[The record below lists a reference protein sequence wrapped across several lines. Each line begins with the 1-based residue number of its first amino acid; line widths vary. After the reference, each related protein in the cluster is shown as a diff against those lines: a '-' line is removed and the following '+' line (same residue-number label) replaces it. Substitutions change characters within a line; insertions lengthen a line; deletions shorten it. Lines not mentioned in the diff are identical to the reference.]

1 MVSVKVLRLIFVSV
15 LLLATA
21 SLAFVI
27 YSNEHKRQE
36 IKEDLIELSKIKYG
50 LFNVDEWK
58 HLLAGII
65 TKKISEFN
73 FEGENRAELHAKI
86 EGLLK
91 EAIRQ
96 LRSDYEKSQSQNM
109 LGFLQSTVLSFT
121 GVFDQIEKRV
131 PWFTDQ
137 VIDFMNNPENRER
150 IRGYIIMKLNEYA
163 DNTFA
168 KMDYAEH
175 DRILKKYNLQDRAT
189 ALTDLTSRIA
199 TLDQQRRPYFIALLA
214 ISCITVMYV
223 LISKSFSRQEYLLL
237 ILATF
242 ATLMAGLLLPMIE
255 IDARISS
262 IRFTLLGEPVVF
274 EDQVLYYKS
283 KSILQVVNL
292 MLTQHRLDVLFVGL
306 LVLLFSVLFPICK
319 LLSSVGYLY
328 SPKLRANRFI
338 NFMIFRTGKWSM
350 ADVMVIAIFMA
361 YIGFSGI
368 ISEQLKQIESITQ
381 SIDIL
386 TTNRSSLMTG
396 FFAFTSFAVVSLL
409 ISHKLHYD
417 VKTTEHTS

>member
-1 MVSVKVLRLIFVSV
+1 MISMKSLRLIFVSALLV
-15 LLLATA
+15 ATALLA
-21 SLAFVI
+21 FII
-27 YSNEHKRQE
+27 YNNEHERQQ
-36 IKEDLIELSKIKYG
+36 IKEDLIELSRIKYG

-58 HLLAGII
+58 RLLAGII
-65 TKKISEFN
+65 TRKIGEIN
-73 FEGENRAELHAKI
+73 FEGENRAELHTKI
-86 EGLLK
+86 EALLR

-96 LRSDYEKSQSQNM
+96 LRSDYEKSQPQNM

-121 GVFDQIEKRV
+121 GIFDQIENRV

-163 DNTFA
+163 DNTFT
-168 KMDYAEH
+168 KMDYTEH
-175 DRILKKYNLQDRAT
+175 DRILKKYKINDRAT
-189 ALTDLTSRIA
+189 ALTDLNTRIA

-214 ISCITVMYV
+214 MSCITITYI
-223 LISKSFSRQEYLLL
+223 LLSRSFSRQEYLLL

-262 IRFTLLGEPVVF
+262 IRFTLLGESIVF

-283 KSILQVVNL
+283 KSILQVVSL
-292 MLTQHRLDVLFVGL
+292 MLTQRRLDVLFVGL

-328 SPKLRANRFI
+328 SSRLRTNRVI
-338 NFMIFRTGKWSM
+338 KFMIFRTGKWSM

-368 ISEQLKQIESITQ
+368 VSEQLRQIESITQ

-396 FFAFTSFAVVSLL
+396 FFAFTSFAIVSLL

-417 VKTTEHTS
+417 VKTAE

>member
-1 MVSVKVLRLIFVSV
+1 MLSAKTLRLIFASA
-15 LLLATA
+15 LLVATA
-21 SLAFVI
+21 LLTSVI
-27 YSNEHKRQE
+27 YKNEHKRQQ

-50 LFNVDEWK
+50 LFSVDEWK

-65 TKKISEFN
+65 TKKIGEFN
-73 FEGENRAELHAKI
+73 FEGENRAELHVKI
-86 EGLLK
+86 EGLLR
-91 EAIRQ
+91 EAVRQ

-121 GVFDQIEKRV
+121 GVFDQIENRI

-168 KMDYAEH
+168 KMDYTEH
-175 DRILKKYNLQDRAT
+175 DRILKKYDLPDRAT
-189 ALTDLTSRIA
+189 ALSDLNGRIA
-199 TLDQQRRPYFIALLA
+199 TLDQQRRPYFVALLA
-214 ISCITVMYV
+214 VSCVAVTYV
-223 LISKSFSRQEYLLL
+223 LMLRSFSRREYLLL

-242 ATLMAGLLLPMIE
+242 ASLMAGLLLPMIE
-255 IDARISS
+255 IDARISTM
-262 IRFTLLGEPVVF
+262 RFTLLGEAVVF
-274 EDQVLYYKS
+274 HDQVLYYKS
-283 KSILQVVNL
+283 KSILQVVGL

-306 LVLLFSVLFPICK
+306 LVLLFSVLFPVCK
-319 LLSSVGYLY
+319 LLSSIGYLY
-328 SPKLRANRFI
+328 SDRLRTNRFI

-368 ISEQLKQIESITQ
+368 ISEQLRQIENITQ

-396 FFAFTSFAVVSLL
+396 FFAFTSFAIVSLL

-417 VKTTEHTS
+417 VKTVE

>member
-1 MVSVKVLRLIFVSV
+1 MISVKPLRLIFVSA
-15 LLLATA
+15 LLVATA
-21 SLAFVI
+21 LLAFVI
-27 YSNEHKRQE
+27 YNNEHQRQQV
-36 IKEDLIELSKIKYG
+36 KEDLVELSKIKYG
-50 LFNVDEWK
+50 LFSVDEWK
-58 HLLAGII
+58 RLLAEII
-65 TKKISEFN
+65 TKKIGEIN

-86 EGLLK
+86 EALLR
-91 EAIRQ
+91 EAVRQ
-96 LRSDYEKSQSQNM
+96 LRSDYEKSQPQNM

-121 GVFDQIEKRV
+121 GIFDQIDERV

-168 KMDYAEH
+168 KMDYTEH
-175 DRILKKYNLQDRAT
+175 DRILRKYNINDRAT
-189 ALTDLTSRIA
+189 ALTDLSARIA
-199 TLDQQRRPYFIALLA
+199 TLDQERRPYFIALLT
-214 ISCITVMYV
+214 ISCITIVFI
-223 LISKSFSRQEYLLL
+223 LLSRSLSRQEYLLL

-242 ATLMAGLLLPMIE
+242 ATLIAGLLLPMIE

-262 IRFTLLGEPVVF
+262 IRFTLLGESIVF

-283 KSILQVVNL
+283 KSILQVVSL
-292 MLTQHRLDVLFVGL
+292 MLTQRRPDVLFVGL
-306 LVLLFSVLFPICK
+306 LVLLFSVLFPISK
-319 LLSSVGYLY
+319 LLSSIGYLY
-328 SPKLRANRFI
+328 SNKLRTNRVI
-338 NFMIFRTGKWSM
+338 KFMIFRTGKWSM

-368 ISEQLKQIESITQ
+368 ISEQLRQIESITQ

-386 TTNRSSLMTG
+386 TTNRSSLMSG
-396 FFAFTSFAVVSLL
+396 FFAFTSFAIVSLL

-417 VKTTEHTS
+417 IKTIEQ